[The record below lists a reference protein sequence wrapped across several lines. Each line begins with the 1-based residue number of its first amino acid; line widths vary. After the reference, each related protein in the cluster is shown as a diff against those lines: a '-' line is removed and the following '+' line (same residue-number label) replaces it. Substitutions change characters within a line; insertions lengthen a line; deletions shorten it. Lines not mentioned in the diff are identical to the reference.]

1 MDNAA
6 ADLAKAN
13 ADKERLAKELTEVHI
28 QIGQLEKRKE
38 WLKSKLEPLLTDGER
53 IGLVAK
59 EVRQN
64 LIVDDTLLATLEA
77 RFGASIVKRS
87 VNTPVLRK
95 YMAEDQAL
103 DQAIPRKKQVTLRVG
118 EAWDG

>member
-13 ADKERLAKELTEVHI
+13 IEKDRLAKELTDIHL
-28 QIGQLEKRKE
+28 QIAQLEKRKE
-38 WLKSKLEPLLTDGER
+38 WLKGKLEPLMTEGER

-64 LIVDDTLLATLEA
+64 LVVDDTLLATLEA
-77 RFGASIVKRS
+77 RFGAGIVKRS

-95 YMAEDQAL
+95 YMAEDAAL
-103 DQAIPRKKQVTLRVG
+103 DQGIPRKKQVTLRVG